1 MSAKARRCPTCSQL
15 NPEHVGFCAT
25 CGRDLTAMDANF
37 VPWAMTRTFPQVA
50 EVIRDGVR
58 MPYRR
63 EPDVGGGGLM
73 WVGLIIAMSTLVL
86 DLSTRTLAVAAT
98 AGVGLMVAGL
108 WQLRRDHA
116 SMSKVGVWVNG
127 VALLTLA
134 GLVWRLLAVPGS
146 DPLEIPTPVPSPT
159 PEVALA
165 AAASPNAVLM
175 HRGGPDHLGANPG
188 PVPTGRLYRDWRF
201 DSGGELYSS
210 PAIADG
216 MLYIGSKSG
225 FLYAIDAETGVER
238 WHVDL
243 GQYIVRSSPAI
254 AGDRIYVTNGYELI
268 ALARDTGERLWSQP
282 ISFAGTTSPTLF
294 GNLIFVA
301 GQLGGVY
308 AFNQETGEQRW
319 HIQTTGLLFASPTVI
334 DGHVFVANDTGKL
347 IAIHPDS
354 GQIQWKFE
362 AGSGIF
368 APVAASDGRIVFST
382 TAGTTFA
389 LEPAH
394 GHVLWRFAGGGT
406 SGVAIAGDVVIVGG
420 DAGGVSGLS
429 LETGESLWLIPT
441 GATIRSAPTVSGNVA
456 IVASG
461 RTLYGLDVATGEQ
474 LWTFGVGYAIE
485 TSPVI
490 VDSTIFVG
498 GRDGFLDAIVGDAPA
513 PAP

>member
-1 MSAKARRCPTCSQL
+1 
-15 NPEHVGFCAT
+15 
-25 CGRDLTAMDANF
+25 MDASF

-73 WVGLIIAMSTLVL
+73 WVGLIIATATLIL
-86 DLSTRTLAVAAT
+86 DLSTRALVVTAA

-116 SMSKVGVWVNG
+116 SISKVGFWLNA

-134 GLVWRLLAVPGS
+134 GLVWRLLAVPGG
-146 DPLEIPTPVPSPT
+146 DRLAVPTPGLPESPT

-175 HRGGPDHLGANPG
+175 HRGGPEHLGANPG
-188 PVPTGRLYRDWRF
+188 PVPTGRLFRDWRF

-210 PAIADG
+210 PAVADRV
-216 MLYIGSKSG
+216 LYVGSKSG
-225 FLYAIDAETGVER
+225 FLYAIDAGTGDER

-268 ALARDTGERLWSQP
+268 ALDRATGERAWAQP

-294 GNLIFVA
+294 GNMVFVA

-308 AFNQETGEQRW
+308 AFNRETGEQRW
-319 HIQTTGLLFASPTVI
+319 HIQTTGLLFASPTVT
-334 DGHVFVANDTGKL
+334 DGHVFVANDQGKL

-368 APVAASDGRIVFST
+368 APVAASDGGVVFST
-382 TAGTTFA
+382 TTGTTFA
-389 LEPAH
+389 LEPAN
-394 GHVLWRFAGGGT
+394 GHVRWQFAGGGT
-406 SGVAIAGDVVIVGG
+406 SGVAVTGDVVVVGG

-429 LETGESLWLIPT
+429 LGTGEPLWLIPT
-441 GATIRSAPTVSGNVA
+441 GSTIRSAPTVSGDVA
-456 IVASG
+456 VVASG
-461 RTLYGLDVATGEQ
+461 RSLYGLNTKTGEQ

-485 TSPVI
+485 TSPVV

-498 GRDGFLDAIVGDAPA
+498 GRDGFLDAIVGDAA
-513 PAP
+513 

>member
-15 NPEHVGFCAT
+15 NPEHVGFCSA

-50 EVIRDGVR
+50 GVIKDGVR

-73 WVGLIIAMSTLVL
+73 WVGLIVALSTLVL
-86 DLSTRTLAVAAT
+86 ELSTRTLALAASLGIGT
-98 AGVGLMVAGL
+98 MVAGL

-116 SMSKVGVWVNG
+116 SISKVGVWVNG

-134 GLVWRLLAVPGS
+134 GLVWRLVAVPDSHPLAVP
-146 DPLEIPTPVPSPT
+146 TPIQSPSP
-159 PEVALA
+159 EIAVA

-175 HRGGPDHLGANPG
+175 HRGGPDHLGVNPG

-210 PAIADG
+210 PVVADG
-216 MLYIGSKSG
+216 VLYVGSKSG
-225 FLYAIDAETGVER
+225 FLYAIDAHSGVER
-238 WHVDL
+238 WNVDL
-243 GQYIVRSSPAI
+243 GQYIVRSSPAVD
-254 AGDRIYVTNGYELI
+254 GERIYVTNGYELI
-268 ALARDTGERLWSQP
+268 ALARETGERVWAQT
-282 ISFAGTTSPTLF
+282 ISFAGTTSPTIH
-294 GNLIFVA
+294 GGMIFVA
-301 GQLGGVY
+301 GQTGGVY

-319 HIQTTGLLFASPTVI
+319 HIQTSGLLFASPTVI

-362 AGSGIF
+362 AGSGVF

-382 TAGTTFA
+382 TTGTTFA
-389 LEPAH
+389 LEPTT
-394 GHVLWRFAGGGT
+394 GHVLWQFAGGGA
-406 SGVAIAGDVVIVGG
+406 SGVAIAGDIVIVGG

-429 LETGESLWLIPT
+429 AATGEPLWLIPT
-441 GATIRSAPTVSGNVA
+441 GSTIRSAPTVSGTVA

-461 RTLYGLDVATGEQ
+461 RTLYGLDVTTGAQ

-485 TSPVI
+485 TSPVV
-490 VDSTIFVG
+490 VDSAIFIG
-498 GRDGFLDAIVGDAPA
+498 GRDGYLDAIVGDIVAPA
-513 PAP
+513 P